1 MANNFVLPVTCPL
14 TFQKENDGN
23 PTTYQRQQ
31 GKPERLDNVQGRT
44 DAHDAGG
51 GRDRDKP

>member
-51 GRDRDKP
+51 GCDRDKP